1 MHANSSLLAV
11 IPARGGSKGL
21 PGKNIRECAGRP
33 LIEWTI
39 AAARAVS
46 LLDDV
51 LVTTDSEEIAAVS
64 RNAGA
69 AVPFLRPGEL
79 ATDDASLLGVV
90 RHAWEQHR
98 TREGRPFDYVV
109 VLQPT
114 SPLRTAAH
122 IETAIRHYF
131 ENRKSETDTLASV
144 YEVGAKFGWLM
155 QHAEGGDYIRF
166 CMDVRTQNPQ
176 RQGLQQYFMPNGA
189 IFVARGAAI
198 ADGLYRENTIPFV
211 MPAVDSVDID
221 SSADLDAAAQIL
233 RDRSAP
239 A

>member
-1 MHANSSLLAV
+1 MLAV

-21 PGKNIRECAGRP
+21 PGKNILECAGRP

-39 AAARAVS
+39 SAARAVDM
-46 LLDDV
+46 LDDV
-51 LVTTDSEEIAAVS
+51 LVTTDSPEIAGVS
-64 RNAGA
+64 LSAGA
-69 AVPFLRPGEL
+69 SVPFLRPDEL
-79 ATDDASLLGVV
+79 ATDDASLLQVV

-98 TREGRPFDYVV
+98 TPEGLRFEYIV

-155 QHAEGGDYIRF
+155 QHADAEARDYIRF

-176 RQGLQQYFMPNGA
+176 RQGLKQYFMPNGA
-189 IFVARGAAI
+189 IFIARGETI
-198 ADGLYRENTIPFV
+198 ENGLYRENTIPFV
-211 MPAVDSVDID
+211 MHAHDSIDID

-233 RDRSAP
+233 RNRTGLE
-239 A
+239 